1 MTGRRLRSFTV
12 IEDLTITQLVEN
24 TAGAPGLLAEHG
36 VSFFIEADGRCLL
49 FDTGQGCALRHNAA
63 RLGLP
68 MDRVEAIVLSHGH
81 YDHAGG
87 LAEALSMTGPVDLY
101 LHPEALAPKYNRE
114 GRSIGAPFGDGAALR
129 AATRRVVETR
139 APTEIRPG
147 IRVTGE
153 IPRRHAIEDTGGPFF
168 RDGLRTRPDTLPD
181 DQALVI
187 DTPRGVVV
195 LLGCGHSGVVNTL
208 EHVRDISG
216 GRPVRALIGGMHLL
230 RANGERL
237 AFTAEAL
244 ARFDIG
250 SLAPNHCTGLG
261 AVCHFRHR
269 FPERF
274 RESGTGARHHFTGG
288 A

>member
-1 MTGRRLRSFTV
+1 M

-168 RDGLRTRPDTLPD
+168 RDGLRTRSDTLPD

-195 LLGCGHSGVVNTL
+195 L
-208 EHVRDISG
+208 
-216 GRPVRALIGGMHLL
+216 
-230 RANGERL
+230 
-237 AFTAEAL
+237 
-244 ARFDIG
+244 
-250 SLAPNHCTGLG
+250 
-261 AVCHFRHR
+261 
-269 FPERF
+269 
-274 RESGTGARHHFTGG
+274 
-288 A
+288 